1 MGLLNRFFSR
11 SKALSPLDLSVVG
24 IDMHSHLIP
33 GVDDGSPNMEA
44 TLHLL
49 RGFIDLGYRKVI
61 TTPHIMSDYY
71 RNTSSGLL
79 AGRDAVISACRQD
92 GLDIA
97 FDVAAEY
104 YLDEHF
110 VKLIEDGDILTMGNR
125 SVLFELPFMGEP
137 DMLKSVLF
145 QLQMAGYKPILAHPE
160 RYAYWH
166 REPQKFKDLVDRDI
180 TLQLNTGS
188 LSGFYGPGVQKCG
201 EWLIEQG
208 LISYVASDCHH
219 PGHLNLL
226 HEVRTSPHLHRLV
239 DSGKLLNNTL

>member
-1 MGLLNRFFSR
+1 
-11 SKALSPLDLSVVG
+11 
-24 IDMHSHLIP
+24 
-33 GVDDGSPNMEA
+33 
-44 TLHLL
+44 
-49 RGFIDLGYRKVI
+49 
-61 TTPHIMSDYY
+61 
-71 RNTSSGLL
+71 
-79 AGRDAVISACRQD
+79 
-92 GLDIA
+92 
-97 FDVAAEY
+97 
-104 YLDEHF
+104 
-110 VKLIEDGDILTMGNR
+110 
-125 SVLFELPFMGEP
+125 
-137 DMLKSVLF
+137 MLKSVLF

-166 REPQKFKDLVDRDI
+166 REPQKFKDLVDRDV

-239 DSGKLLNNTL
+239 DSGKLLNSTL